1 MFGYLVC
8 FGSSYGLFGFLV
20 DHADVLANLL
30 VQCATLVLHLDVLF
44 PLGVQGDCL
53 VGYFVVWVFNCACL
67 VVSEGSSLFHCSFLV
82 LCVAVL
88 DFESIL
94 TLCWYYFWL
103 CVLWLRFLRPFFA
116 YCFIACFLKHVFT
129 RLPS

>member
-1 MFGYLVC
+1 MFGYFVC
-8 FGSSYGLFGFLV
+8 FGSSCRLFGFLV

-67 VVSEGSSLFHCSFLV
+67 VVSEGSSLFHCSFFL
-82 LCVAVL
+82 
-88 DFESIL
+88 F
-94 TLCWYYFWL
+94 
-103 CVLWLRFLRPFFA
+103 CVLQFWISRSFFA
-116 YCFIACFLKHVFT
+116 YVGTTFGCVCYGFAF
-129 RLPS
+129 